1 MASKRP
7 VVVIVG
13 AGFGGLAAVK
23 ALKQEAVDIVLIDQ
37 HNHHLFQPLLY
48 QVATAWLSPADIAA
62 PVRSVFSQQKNLN
75 VVLGKV
81 IGVDNAKRTV
91 RIDNGA
97 RQGNLEY
104 DFLVLATGA
113 GHDYF
118 GNHQWENFAPGLKT
132 VHDALAI
139 RERLLMGFEM
149 AEMATDTAER
159 DANLTIVIVGG
170 GATGVEMAGSIAELA
185 RAALVKDF
193 RRIDPRQTRILLVEA
208 GPRILPTFPDELSA
222 AAKRSLEKLG
232 VVVKVDSRVTGCDAH
247 SVTLGD
253 ERIPAATIIWAAGV
267 KASPAAVW
275 LGVDADRAGRVM
287 VEPDFSVPCCPDVYV
302 VGDTAALTDA
312 AGQRVPGVAP
322 AAKQAGR
329 YVGRLIRARLRG
341 ETKPAPFRYRDLGNL
356 ATIGRRAGVADFG
369 WISFRGAV
377 AWWLWGIVH
386 IYFLIDFHSRVMV
399 SFNWLW
405 SYLTYKRGARLITG
419 DTTGSSADRR
429 LPDLSQPLR
438 SYREANSSAN
448 P

>member
-13 AGFGGLAAVK
+13 AGFGGLATVS
-23 ALKQEAVDIVLIDQ
+23 ALKNEAVDIVLIDQ
-37 HNHHLFQPLLY
+37 RNHHLFQPLLY

-62 PVRSVFSQQKNLN
+62 PVRSIFSKQQNLT
-75 VVLGKV
+75 VALGKV
-81 IGVDNAKRTV
+81 IGVDDAGHTV

-97 RQGNLEY
+97 RQGDLKY

-113 GHDYF
+113 RHDYF
-118 GNHQWENFAPGLKT
+118 GNNHWENFALGLKT
-132 VHDALAI
+132 VQDALAI
-139 RERLLMGFEM
+139 RERLLTGFEM

-185 RAALVKDF
+185 KAALVKDF
-193 RRIDPRQTRILLVEA
+193 RRIDPRQARILLVEA
-208 GPRILPTFPDELSA
+208 GPRILPTFPDDLSV

-232 VVVKVDSRVTGCDAH
+232 VVVKVESRVTGCDAH

-275 LGVDADRAGRVM
+275 LGADSDRAGRVM
-287 VEPDFSVPCCPDVYV
+287 VGPDFGVPGCPDVYV

-312 AGQRVPGVAP
+312 AGLRVPGVAP

-329 YVGRLIRARLRG
+329 YVGQLIRARLRG
-341 ETKPAPFRYRDLGNL
+341 DAKPSPFRYRNPGNL

-369 WISFRGAV
+369 WISFRGPA

-386 IYFLIDFHSRVMV
+386 IYFLIDFRSRVV
-399 SFNWLW
+399 VAFNWLW
-405 SYLTYKRGARLITG
+405 SFLTYKRGARLITG
-419 DTTGSSADRR
+419 DTTSSSTD
-429 LPDLSQPLR
+429 
-438 SYREANSSAN
+438 
-448 P
+448 

>member
-1 MASKRP
+1 M
-7 VVVIVG
+7 
-13 AGFGGLAAVK
+13 
-23 ALKQEAVDIVLIDQ
+23 DIVLVDQ

-62 PVRSVFSQQKNLN
+62 PVRSVFSKQKNLN

-81 IGVDNAKRTV
+81 IGVDVATRSV

-97 RQGNLEY
+97 RQGDLAY
-104 DFLVLATGA
+104 DFLVLAIGA

-118 GNHQWENFAPGLKT
+118 GNQWQTFAPRLKT
-132 VHDALAI
+132 VQDALAI
-139 RERLLMGFEM
+139 RERLLMGFEL
-149 AEMATDTAER
+149 AEMAADAAER

-208 GPRILPTFPDELSA
+208 GPRILPTFPDELST

-232 VVVKVDSRVTGCDAH
+232 VVVMVESRVTGCDAH
-247 SVTLGD
+247 GVTLGD
-253 ERIPAATIIWAAGV
+253 QRIPAATIIWAAGV

-275 LGVDADRAGRVM
+275 LDAESDRAGRVM
-287 VEPDFSVPCCPDVYV
+287 VEPDFSVPCCPDVFV
-302 VGDTAALTDA
+302 VGDTSALTDA
-312 AGQRVPGVAP
+312 AGQLVPGVAP

-341 ETKPAPFRYRDLGNL
+341 AAKPVPFRYRNFGNL
-356 ATIGRRAGVADFG
+356 ATIGRRSGVADFG
-369 WISFRGAV
+369 WISFRGPA
-377 AWWLWGIVH
+377 AWWLWGIIH
-386 IYFLIDFHSRVMV
+386 IYFLIDFHSRVIV

-419 DTTGSSADRR
+419 DTIIGSAAGPQ
-429 LPDLSQPLR
+429 LP
-438 SYREANSSAN
+438 E
-448 P
+448 